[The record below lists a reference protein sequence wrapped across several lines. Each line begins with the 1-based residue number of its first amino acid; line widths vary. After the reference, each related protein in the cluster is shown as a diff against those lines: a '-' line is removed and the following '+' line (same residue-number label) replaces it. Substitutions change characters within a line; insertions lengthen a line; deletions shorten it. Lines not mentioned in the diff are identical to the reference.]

1 MPLRWQFLG
10 DGSSGRSWRRE
21 PGHDEGIPVNDDPD
35 DPDDQRDDTSG
46 EPSQGATGA
55 SGDSDDTATGSS
67 DPSSRQPGDR
77 SDADGPDDDVVE
89 GSSEDGPLD
98 GPFDPDG
105 FDDDDPLLDG
115 LLLDEHELEHIR
127 RDLDD
132 LADFEAAFRPE
143 GYRGVAVWCQD
154 CSEEHFYPWDMLRE
168 NLQVLIETGE
178 TPVHEP
184 AFAPEPERYVPWDYA
199 RGYVDALRD
208 TGVDQRLDVDTCP
221 RCRLALAG
229 DAAQA
234 NYCPRC
240 AAPLLVARLLA
251 SLLANGVDPAR
262 IEAIMREA
270 GLPG

>member
-1 MPLRWQFLG
+1 MK
-10 DGSSGRSWRRE
+10 
-21 PGHDEGIPVNDDPD
+21 D
-35 DPDDQRDDTSG
+35 DPDDQRDDAR
-46 EPSQGATGA
+46 EDPSQGPSGA
-55 SGDSDDTATGSS
+55 SDEGQQAPSGSS
-67 DPSSRQPGDR
+67 DPADDQVPGG
-77 SDADGPDDDVVE
+77 SADGPAGDAAE
-89 GSSEDGPLD
+89 GSSEDESFD
-98 GPFDPDG
+98 GS
-105 FDDDDPLLDG
+105 FDDDFDDDLNGDGDDPLLDG

-132 LADFEAAFRPE
+132 LADFESAFRPE

-221 RCRLALAG
+221 RCQLALAG

-234 NYCPRC
+234 NFCPRC
-240 AAPLLVARLLA
+240 AAPLLVPRLLA
-251 SLLANGVDPAR
+251 ALLAHGVDPAR
-262 IEAIMREA
+262 IDAIMRET